1 MPFAGDTM
9 QTQTLKKKQRRR
21 RDEYARKNVV
31 SLRIPDQEK
40 KILEKISEASSK
52 NVSEVVREALELWL
66 DNRRTAVFDLERN
79 ATATYNQTR
88 CTTQGVTL

>member
-1 MPFAGDTM
+1 MPFAGDNM
-9 QTQTLKKKQRRR
+9 QTHNLKKKQRRR

-31 SLRIPDQEK
+31 SLRITDQEK

-79 ATATYNQTR
+79 ATATYNQTC
-88 CTTQGVTL
+88 CTTRGVTL